1 MWGIKSVLN
10 KRLIVLG
17 LLLILIMALGRVDR
31 ANAQEQDEAS
41 YVVQVGDTLYSI
53 AQRFGITLEDLISAN
68 GITDPNQ
75 VYVGTTLIL
84 PGVDWVAGD
93 LDVVNVILGES
104 YLGLRRQY
112 QLDDII
118 LMRLSGLTSPVQLS
132 VGYPALLPVEQVVYQ
147 NVGRI
152 MVGEQSLFEAAA
164 GNGLNPWAVTTA
176 NQLDSPWGVV
186 SGEVLLAPGKSG
198 SGLNGLPSPIISV
211 QVTKGNFVQGKTTV
225 IEVNSGGQPL
235 TLSGELMGSRLNFI
249 QNENGTETYVALQGV
264 HVMTPPGYY
273 PIILS
278 GVLPGGESFQFDQM
292 VEVIAG
298 GYGQE
303 SITVDPV
310 FLDPEAGEV
319 EAELIKS
326 FTTQF
331 TPQRMWDQ
339 IFKAPTIFG
348 DAITSYF
355 GTRRSFN
362 RSPYDYYHS
371 GTDFGG
377 GAGVEITAPAPGVIV
392 YAGTLEIHGNATII
406 DHGWGV
412 YTGYWHQAEIKVQVG
427 DSVSTGQVIGV
438 VGNSG
443 RSTGAHLH
451 WELWVGGVQVE
462 PLDWLAVYYP

>member
-1 MWGIKSVLN
+1 
-10 KRLIVLG
+10 
-17 LLLILIMALGRVDR
+17 MALGGVDSV
-31 ANAQEQDEAS
+31 NAQEQDGAS

-53 AQRFGITLEDLISAN
+53 AQRFEITLEDLIDAN
-68 GITDPNQ
+68 GITDANQ
-75 VYVGTTLIL
+75 VYVGTTLTL
-84 PGVDWVAGD
+84 PGVDWVTGE
-93 LDVVNVILGES
+93 LDVVNVTLGES

-112 QLDDII
+112 QLDDVT

-132 VGYPALLPVEQVVYQ
+132 VGYPALLPVEQAVYQ

-152 MVGEQSLFEAAA
+152 VVGERSLFEAAA
-164 GNGLNPWAVTTA
+164 GNGLNPWAVTAA
-176 NQLDSPWGVV
+176 NQLDSPWRVA
-186 SGEVLLAPGKSG
+186 SGEVLLVPGISG
-198 SGLNGLPSPIISV
+198 SGPNGLPSPISSV

-225 IEVNSGGQPL
+225 IEVNSGGQTL
-235 TLSGELMGSRLNFI
+235 TLSGELMSNPLNFA
-249 QNENGTETYVALQGV
+249 QNEDGTYLVLQGV

-273 PIILS
+273 PVILS
-278 GVLPGGESFQFDQM
+278 GVLSGGESFQFDQM
-292 VEVIAG
+292 IEVTAG

-310 FLDPEAGEV
+310 FLDPEV
-319 EAELIKS
+319 SEAESIFIKS

-331 TPQRMWDQ
+331 SPQRMWDQ
-339 IFKAPTIFG
+339 VFSAPTIYG

-362 RSPYDYYHS
+362 RSPYNYYHS
-371 GTDFGG
+371 GIDFGG
-377 GAGVEITAPAPGVIV
+377 GAGIEVTAAAPGVV
-392 YAGTLEIHGNATII
+392 VFAGELEVRGYAAII

-412 YTGYWHQAEIKVQVG
+412 YTGYWHQAEVKVQVG
-427 DSVSTGQVIGV
+427 DLVSTGQVIGV

-462 PLDWLAVYYP
+462 PLDWLAVSYP